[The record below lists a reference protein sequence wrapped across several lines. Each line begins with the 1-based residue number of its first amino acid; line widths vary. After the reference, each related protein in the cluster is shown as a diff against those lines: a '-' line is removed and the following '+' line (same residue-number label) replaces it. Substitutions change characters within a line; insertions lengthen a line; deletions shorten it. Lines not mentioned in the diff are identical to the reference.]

1 MIKYICGEESMD
13 INNFS
18 LISNISILKNIK
30 EFLSSL
36 TIIDVVFFFS
46 VLLLMIL
53 VVTLLYFI
61 KLNQE
66 DKTIEDPVEKFI
78 EENAEKENYVAEE
91 SKYYDDEEGELLDL
105 ASITKALENKENS
118 NIDLTAFEEEQE
130 KDAIISYDEL
140 INKTKS
146 GSINYKSENVLDDLV
161 VKEVDLDNLINESN
175 KGEEISIKSQVISY
189 AQEEA
194 FLDALKKLQKQLN

>member
-1 MIKYICGEESMD
+1 MNI
-13 INNFS
+13 INYL
-18 LISNISILKNIK
+18 LISDTNILNNIK

-36 TIIDVVFFFS
+36 TMIDVIFFFA

-53 VVTLLYFI
+53 IVTLLYFI
-61 KLNQE
+61 KVNE
-66 DKTIEDPVEKFI
+66 EVRIKDNI
-78 EENAEKENYVAEE
+78 EENNNELLNNNVEKEEINY
-91 SKYYDDEEGELLDL
+91 YGDDDEEGELLDL
-105 ASITKALENKENS
+105 ESITKALENKEN

-146 GSINYKSENVLDDLV
+146 GSINYKSENTFDDLT
-161 VKEVDLDNLINESN
+161 VKEVDLNNLINESSKTEVEVN
-175 KGEEISIKSQVISY
+175 KSQVISY

-194 FLDALKKLQKQLN
+194 FLEALKKLQKQIN